1 MNKTKHLENRIIWSP
16 RKGQKG
22 TIMNELFE
30 KAMICLAYE
39 ASEVSH
45 AEKVYDI
52 GNYWCQYTS
61 YGTIR
66 YDKRVIVVEVWTNQQ
81 GKAEALTELHRSGG
95 EISVLANFPEK
106 AEFVFGD
113 HAGHLPEG
121 TNTLTFYLWNPPYQ
135 KYVDAYEKYAEEKL
149 LKVWCK
155 EYLLPFLKS
164 IDGKITAVD
173 YREVQGNGSILL
185 TRGRGAGEYLRE
197 IPVRRKT
204 PKGLTKEV
212 MKNL

>member
-1 MNKTKHLENRIIWSP
+1 MKK
-16 RKGQKG
+16 
-22 TIMNELFE
+22 LFE
-30 KAMICLAYE
+30 QAMVCLAYE
-39 ASEVSH
+39 ASEADH
-45 AEKVYDI
+45 GEAVYDI
-52 GNYWCQYTS
+52 GNYWCQYTT

-66 YDKRVIVVEVWTNQQ
+66 YDKRVIVVEVWTKAK

-106 AEFVFGD
+106 AELVFGD

-135 KYVDAYEKYAEEKL
+135 KYADAYEKYAGEKL
-149 LKVWCK
+149 LRQWCVDC
-155 EYLLPFLKS
+155 LLPFLKS
-164 IDGKITAVD
+164 IDDRIASVD

-185 TRGRGAGEYLRE
+185 TCGRGVSEYLRE
-197 IPVRRKT
+197 IPVKRKT
-204 PKGLTKEV
+204 PKGVTIEV